1 MAIVRAYAATIT
13 TADIADKAVTQP
25 KIDLSST
32 DDTNLVLETTG
43 TDTDKPPAITF
54 SRASTTV
61 ADDMDLGKVSFRGSN
76 STPAEIEYVR
86 VLGGA
91 SDVTAGSEGGEYYV
105 SVMDD
110 GALVEALAVGLE
122 DGGTTF
128 ALNVNRSGV
137 DLDLI
142 VYGANVN
149 NLLRTDAANDVV
161 SIGTNPSA
169 AGAIFQVNTTT
180 RFSRPAPSMTTAQRG
195 TPGVDG
201 LANLAAGG
209 LIYNTTTNKLQVY
222 NGSTWIDLH

>member
-1 MAIVRAYAATIT
+1 MARFLYGG
-13 TADIADKAVTQP
+13 
-25 KIDLSST
+25 SST
-32 DDTNLVLETTG
+32 PADGSVTPPKLDLTSVDDTNIAFKTTG
-43 TDTDKPPAITF
+43 TDTDKPPALIF
-54 SRASTTV
+54 NRESTTV

-110 GALVEALAVGLE
+110 GSLVEALAVGLE

-128 ALNVNRSGV
+128 ALNVNRGGD

-180 RFSRPAPSMTTAQRG
+180 RFSRPAPSMTTTERDALSN
-195 TPGVDG
+195 VI
-201 LANLAAGG
+201 AGG

-222 NGSTWIDLH
+222 NGSNWIDLH